1 MSETAQ
7 GGIIVIC
14 GLIVFIYGILRW
26 VIWGKSR
33 AQRFIEKAQKNGCK
47 ATGTLVK
54 TKSVRKSTN
63 YEGILIE
70 KNVYEYV
77 VGNRKYDIV
86 LSFESS
92 ATKTPPNYITVYY
105 DPKNPKKAV
114 YAGKGS
120 RSKQVKNGCG
130 FTVLATFCTMF
141 LVAGLLAHLF
151 HNICIHSMKC
161 II

>member
-1 MSETAQ
+1 
-7 GGIIVIC
+7 
-14 GLIVFIYGILRW
+14 
-26 VIWGKSR
+26 
-33 AQRFIEKAQKNGCK
+33 
-47 ATGTLVK
+47 
-54 TKSVRKSTN
+54 
-63 YEGILIE
+63 LIE

-120 RSKQVKNGCG
+120 RSKQVKSGCG
-130 FTVLATFCTMF
+130 FTALATFCTMF
-141 LVAGLLAHLF
+141 LVARLLAHLF
-151 HNICIHSMKC
+151 S
-161 II
+161 

>member
-86 LSFESS
+86 
-92 ATKTPPNYITVYY
+92 YY

-120 RSKQVKNGCG
+120 RSKQVKSGCG
-130 FTVLATFCTMF
+130 FTALATFCTMF
-141 LVAGLLAHLF
+141 LVARLLAHLF
-151 HNICIHSMKC
+151 S
-161 II
+161 

>member
-7 GGIIVIC
+7 GGIVVIC

-120 RSKQVKNGCG
+120 RSKQVKSGCG
-130 FTVLATFCTMF
+130 FTALATFCTMF
-141 LVAGLLAHLF
+141 LVARLLAHLF
-151 HNICIHSMKC
+151 S
-161 II
+161 

>member
-77 VGNRKYDIV
+77 VGNRKYYIT
-86 LSFESS
+86 LKFESGVM
-92 ATKTPPNYITVYY
+92 KNPPYYITVYY
-105 DPKNPKKAV
+105 DKRRPKKAV
-114 YAGKGS
+114 YAYEGS
-120 RSKQVKNGCG
+120 REKQVQTGCG
-130 FTVLATFCTMF
+130 YTALATFCTMF
-141 LVAGLLAHLF
+141 LVARLLAHLF
-151 HNICIHSMKC
+151 S
-161 II
+161 

>member
-1 MSETAQ
+1 MSEPAQ

-33 AQRFIEKAQKNGCK
+33 AQRFIENAQKNGCK

-77 VGNRKYDIV
+77 VLRRHRLII
-86 LSFESS
+86 LL
-92 ATKTPPNYITVYY
+92 YITILRIQRKQCMQEKEADRNRLRVV
-105 DPKNPKKAV
+105 AV
-114 YAGKGS
+114 LPHWQHFA
-120 RSKQVKNGCG
+120 RC
-130 FTVLATFCTMF
+130 FWLPDC
-141 LVAGLLAHLF
+141 
-151 HNICIHSMKC
+151 
-161 II
+161 

>member
-86 LSFESS
+86 LSL
-92 ATKTPPNYITVYY
+92 KVVLQRHRLIILLYITILRIQRKQCMQEKEADRNRLRVV
-105 DPKNPKKAV
+105 AV
-114 YAGKGS
+114 LPHWQHSALCS
-120 RSKQVKNGCG
+120 WLPDCW
-130 FTVLATFCTMF
+130 CIC
-141 LVAGLLAHLF
+141 F
-151 HNICIHSMKC
+151 HDMCYIT
-161 II
+161 